1 MVLVQPESG
10 VGFNGVAPVVPD
22 TNTIP
27 PSSSSGRAQSLRRDL
42 RSKGHAPYDR
52 RSTNAKLLNFP
63 RHARQFQLVLLLHG
77 DASIPVHVGLNLAT
91 AFIRGLNGVSYSRCW
106 SLWPNSERP
115 PEKRAAWAQSPEGC
129 EQIEPEPS
137 ANDLQPGRGRRPT

>member
-63 RHARQFQLVLLLHG
+63 RHARQFQLVLLFTETRQFLFTS
-77 DASIPVHVGLNLAT
+77 DSTLP
-91 AFIRGLNGVSYSRCW
+91 RPSY
-106 SLWPNSERP
+106 
-115 PEKRAAWAQSPEGC
+115 AV
-129 EQIEPEPS
+129 
-137 ANDLQPGRGRRPT
+137 